1 MAGSGIRVTIGGGGD
16 ILEVTKRW
24 RDAEPYKEFSILS
37 PEEAVEELKQTGVV
51 TAVSSPKKAVV
62 DEAKL
67 CYYATPPG
75 TEQPYLKPTYYFR
88 GTVEGEKEAG
98 TFYQYVPAVPE
109 LGKGLY

>member
-67 CYYATPPG
+67 CYYATPPAPSSR
-75 TEQPYLKPTYYFR
+75 TSNRPT
-88 GTVEGEKEAG
+88 TSAA
-98 TFYQYVPAVPE
+98 P
-109 LGKGLY
+109 